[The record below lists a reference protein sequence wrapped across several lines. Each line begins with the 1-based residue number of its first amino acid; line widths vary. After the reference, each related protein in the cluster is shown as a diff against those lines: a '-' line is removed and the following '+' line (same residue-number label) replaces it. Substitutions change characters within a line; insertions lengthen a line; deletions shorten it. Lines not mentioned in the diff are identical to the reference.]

1 MRRSGFSGIT
11 SLFLVGLLLSG
22 CGPSPTPVDNYYP
35 VTTDRTV
42 YTARPLFPCT
52 APNCAYGFTVGT
64 SYENRTDR
72 PLYLAR
78 CYPDSP
84 TPIYGVRLIAP
95 RGEGESAYDTVS
107 ACVGHDE
114 AIEVLPGETRTDTL
128 HVRGSNAFD
137 GETGVPFGVLEGKFY
152 LSYQVQIC
160 PEEDLRCFLIHAA
173 GYSNNFEV
181 RLAR

>member
-1 MRRSGFSGIT
+1 MRRSGLSGIT
-11 SLFLVGLLLSG
+11 RLFLVGLLLSG
-22 CGPSPTPVDNYYP
+22 CGPSPAPVDDSYP

-52 APNCAYGFTVGT
+52 AANCAYGFTVVA

-84 TPIYGVRLIAP
+84 TPIYGVRVVDPEDEEA
-95 RGEGESAYDTVS
+95 AYSPVW
-107 ACVGHDE
+107 ACVGHNW
-114 AIEVLPGETRTDTL
+114 AIPVQPGETRVDTL
-128 HVRGSNAFD
+128 EVVGPNAFD
-137 GETGVPFGVLEGKFY
+137 GETGVPFGVLEGEFY
-152 LSYQVQIC
+152 VSYQVQIC
-160 PEEDLRCFLIHAA
+160 PEEDLRCFLVDAA

-181 RLAR
+181 KLAR